1 MAVTQEFIKQV
12 AEALQSLSDSLE
24 NADKTGSVEFITTVQ
39 QITNAISIPGMR
51 YNKAPVENGVL
62 QSDATAKIIPVS

>member
-39 QITNAISIPGMR
+39 
-51 YNKAPVENGVL
+51 
-62 QSDATAKIIPVS
+62 